1 MDFLESYFLGTF
13 ALSTTRPRMTM
24 SALLVVAILTITI
37 SSYPITENASAQ
49 ENISIKTSAD
59 DHANRFFGEGILQ
72 VTVTDPNADDDSSIE
87 EISIEINAD
96 GAGSSSIDIAVP
108 ETNEGSGRFE
118 FFLRHVD
125 ATAVAADE
133 LDSINAA
140 GVEDDGTCLT
150 DCAPLV
156 TFGPGGDVDVD
167 TSLYDEMQFELLV
180 GNTEAVV
187 EYEGSSGR
195 LVLDRDS
202 YGTTSYVYISVV
214 DQDANLNPTERDQI
228 TIDPESDPNDDLLE
242 LNGGTIQ
249 DSIVYGETGDNTA
262 IFEGRNRLGES
273 IVVESESIALILFE
287 KANYN
292 ATLAASEND
301 SNDSDEVGFTVGNS
315 DGTIDVGGD
324 DQMGLAWDPMLVVD
338 KDSYLVGD
346 MVHLTITDKD
356 ANINS
361 ATTDSIQLQ
370 VSSNRG
376 QIIEISGLETSTSSG
391 IFEASFLLSEET
403 DAESNTI
410 ATGGSLTITYIDER
424 PADYFDRLQTGQDPE
439 KEFSLEIDVQ
449 LPIRTGI
456 ESTDVTTPLI
466 ADMAGNSGPY
476 VAGSSLTLSTSIAN
490 NNEQLQP
497 FVVLFEVRDS
507 NDVTVFLAFQSG
519 TLDPNG
525 SVGIGVLWQPPNG
538 GAFEVRSFAI
548 TEIGTAAGVLSTVA
562 KSDLLVT

>member
-1 MDFLESYFLGTF
+1 
-13 ALSTTRPRMTM
+13 MTM

-72 VTVTDPNADDDSSIE
+72 VTVTDPNADDDSNVE
-87 EISIEINAD
+87 EISIEITAD

-118 FFLRHVD
+118 FFLQHVD
-125 ATAVAADE
+125 AIAVAADE

-140 GVEDDGTCLT
+140 GVEGDGTCVT

-167 TSLYDEMQFELLV
+167 AVLYQEMRFEILV
-180 GNTEAVV
+180 GNTEVAV
-187 EYEGSSGR
+187 EYEETPGQ

-202 YGTTSYVYISVV
+202 YGSTSYVYISVV

-242 LNGGTIQ
+242 LNGGTIEAL
-249 DSIVYGETGDNTA
+249 IFYRETGDNTA
-262 IFEGRNRLGES
+262 IFEGRYRLDES
-273 IVVESESIALILFE
+273 IVVESESVALTLFE
-287 KANYN
+287 KADYN

-301 SNDSDEVGFTVGNS
+301 SNDSDEVSFTVGNS

-324 DQMGLAWDPMLVVD
+324 DQMGPAGDPILVVN
-338 KDSYLVGD
+338 KDFYVIGE
-346 MVHLTITDKD
+346 MVHLTVTDSD

-361 ATTDSIQLQ
+361 GTTDSIQLL
-370 VSSNRG
+370 VSSTRG

-391 IFEASFLLSEET
+391 IFEASFLLSKET
-403 DAESNTI
+403 DGESSAI
-410 ATGGSLTITYIDER
+410 AAGGSLTITYTDER
-424 PADYFDRLQTGQDPE
+424 PADYFDRLQAGQDPE

-449 LPIRTGI
+449 LPIRTGV
-456 ESTDVTTPLI
+456 ESTEVTTPLI
-466 ADMAGNSGPY
+466 TEVTRKGVPY
-476 VAGSSLTLSTSIAN
+476 VAGSSLTLSTTIAN

-507 NDVTVFLAFQSG
+507 NDVTIFLAFQSG

-525 SVGIGVLWQPPNG
+525 SADIGVLWQPLNE

-548 TEIGTAAGVLSTVA
+548 AEIGTAAEVLSTVA